1 MNAAPLLAIAVSTSM
16 LGWPQHAGPNVPF
29 RKPRWSRKC
38 ALTPWAFTV
47 EITPSCTQ
55 PRNRVVSYLRCGT
68 NLRSVPTRGGRGTF
82 TRAGAVQLLGGAGR
96 TIGLQ

>member
-55 PRNRVVSYLRCGT
+55 PRLRVVSYLRCGT
-68 NLRSVPTRGGRGTF
+68 NGTV
-82 TRAGAVQLLGGAGR
+82 RLSLQCKAAHDSGAGR

>member
-38 ALTPWAFTV
+38 ALTPWAFAV
-47 EITPSCTQ
+47 EITPSYTQ
-55 PRNRVVSYLRCGT
+55 PRKRVVSYLR
-68 NLRSVPTRGGRGTF
+68 NQWDSAPF
-82 TRAGAVQLLGGAGR
+82 AVQGGA
-96 TIGLQ
+96 